1 MDQTKLVP
9 GVTRNRTGPTR
20 CNDEG
25 MRSVHAI
32 VLAGGRSSRL
42 GGRDKLLI
50 RVGGQALLT
59 RVVSAV
65 TDGVDGVVVVGPR
78 RDVPLPRAVRWVR
91 EDPPFGG
98 PADAVATGLTALDPR
113 RDDEVLIL
121 AGDLVRPELVVDAL
135 RSGEGN
141 RVGVDPSGH
150 RQWACSCV
158 RAGDLAAVIRSVG
171 TAGSPLKALIGPLDP
186 VEVPLSEAVCADLDT
201 PDDVKEYA
209 DEQPR

>member
-1 MDQTKLVP
+1 MSRL
-9 GVTRNRTGPTR
+9 
-20 CNDEG
+20 
-25 MRSVHAI
+25 HAI

-50 RVGGQALLT
+50 RVGNKSLLT
-59 RVVSAV
+59 RVVEAV
-65 TDGVDGVVVVGPR
+65 ADADRIAVVGPPR
-78 RDVPLPRAVRWVR
+78 TVPLPRDVRWVR

-98 PADAVATGLTALDPR
+98 PADAVAAGLAALDPDD
-113 RDDEVLIL
+113 DDEVLLL
-121 AGDLVRPELVVDAL
+121 AGDLVRPDLVVDAL

-150 RQWACSCV
+150 RQWACSRV
-158 RAGDLAAVIRSVG
+158 RAGDLAAVIGRTD
-171 TAGSPLKALIGPLDP
+171 TAGSPLKVLVGALDP
-186 VEVPLSEAVCADLDT
+186 ADIALSEAACADLDT